1 MHFNDLSIN
10 YSNVPV
16 SATKEISIPDL
27 KDAFE
32 LLVKNQFLMRNLS
45 FETKMQE
52 IEKPDYNMPV
62 LDLRAIQSIM
72 EGQESD
78 PGDNKIYW
86 KVNIDR
92 FTQDFR

>member
-1 MHFNDLSIN
+1 
-10 YSNVPV
+10 V
-16 SATKEISIPDL
+16 

-45 FETKMQE
+45 FETATKE
-52 IEKPDYNMPV
+52 IEKPDYNMPI
-62 LDLRAIQSIM
+62 LDLRAIQNII

-78 PGDNKIYW
+78 PGDNEIYW

>member
-1 MHFNDLSIN
+1 LLEHVLS
-10 YSNVPV
+10 V
-16 SATKEISIPDL
+16 TKEISIPNV

-45 FETKMQE
+45 FETMTKE
-52 IEKPDYNMPV
+52 TEKPDYNMPA
-62 LDLRAIQSIM
+62 LDLRAIQNIM
-72 EGQESD
+72 EGQKAD
-78 PGDNKIYW
+78 PGDNEIYW